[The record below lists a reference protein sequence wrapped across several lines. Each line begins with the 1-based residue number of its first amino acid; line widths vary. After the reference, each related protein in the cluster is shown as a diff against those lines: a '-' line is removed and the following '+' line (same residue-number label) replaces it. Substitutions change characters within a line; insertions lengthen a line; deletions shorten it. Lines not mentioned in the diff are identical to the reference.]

1 MAEKEKT
8 QIGAVRYTRAG
19 GKNAGIAGSYLKGLN
34 ELRAKVKGRISEIN
48 DLMVSDTN
56 LDINVRDTIKDL
68 AEKIQYL
75 LYCDGEYC
83 KFEKSLLWALDF
95 ADDIMRVSA
104 YSGNIDIYAK
114 GSQIAYDIR
123 KFYYT

>member
-8 QIGAVRYTRAG
+8 QIGAVRYTRVG
-19 GKNAGIAGSYLKGLN
+19 GKSADIKGSYLKGLS

-56 LDINVRDTIKDL
+56 MDINVHDTIRDL
-68 AEKIQYL
+68 SEKIEYL
-75 LYCDGEYC
+75 LYCDGKYC
-83 KFEKSLLWALDF
+83 KFEKSLIWALDF

-114 GSQIAYDIR
+114 ASQIAYDIR
-123 KFYYT
+123 TFYYK